1 MTRDWYEAKIFIE
14 DDEVDVEC
22 LVDTHAERD
31 PYGTGDSPTMYEI
44 NVIKVYKDG
53 DLYET
58 SNQQEEDIIE
68 QVLEELGDGA
78 RY

>member
-1 MTRDWYEAKIFIE
+1 MTRDWYEATIFDE
-14 DDEVDVEC
+14 DDEIEVEC

-44 NVIKVYKDG
+44 NVIKVLYEGG
-53 DLYET
+53 DYET

-68 QVLEELGDGA
+68 QVLEQLGDGA
-78 RY
+78 IY